1 MPSRFSRRSIVG
13 SLGAVATAGCLGT
26 APGQSSSEPDENRT
40 EADPQGTDDD
50 ADDVPA
56 RCDIAPRSEQGR
68 GDPIETTVETVRPD
82 DVEAE
87 CGVWAADAAFRRTD
101 DRLDLKMVPTP
112 NSIVPWIQSTFVER
126 ADGDRVEIGVVAEKS
141 SEATGDG
148 SYNYCPPTEYDF
160 DEFVQA
166 VPSEV
171 TVTVRF
177 DTDDGEYECT
187 HDVWVEQ
194 RQSQVD

>member
-13 SLGAVATAGCLGT
+13 SLGAVAAAGCLGS
-26 APGQSSSEPDENRT
+26 APGEPSSGPDGNRT
-40 EADPQGTDDD
+40 EADPRES
-50 ADDVPA
+50 DDVPA
-56 RCDIAPRSEQGR
+56 RCDVAPRSEQGR

-87 CGVWAADAAFRRTD
+87 CGYWASDAAFRKTD
-101 DRLDLKMVPTP
+101 DRLDLEFVPAP
-112 NSIVPWIQSTFVER
+112 SAIAPWIRSSFVER
-126 ADGDRVEIGVVAEKS
+126 ADGDRVEIGIVAEKS

-148 SYNYCPPTEYDF
+148 SYNYCPPPEYDF